1 MSAAATA
8 GVFEERPDAG
18 RLISFALAAAVH
30 LLLLAVLLFGVRWQN
45 RPPEAVV
52 VELWREPPPPPV
64 QIAPKPEPVPEP
76 APVIEA
82 PKPEPVI
89 EKPEIAIKEPPK
101 PKPEV
106 KPKPVPKPVPKPE
119 PKPVPKAEPKL
130 KPEPPKAKPVP
141 QAKPEAK
148 PRPRD
153 DEMQKRMREE
163 LAREQLALQTDR
175 ERQAIKDQL
184 ARDASTARNKGL
196 EEYIA
201 RIQAK
206 VKSNWRLP
214 LDLKGNPVATFDVVQ
229 LPTGEVLTVK
239 LARSSGIP
247 AYDQEVERAILRS
260 SPLPKPANENLF
272 NRELRLTFK
281 PRD

>member
-1 MSAAATA
+1 MSEAATA
-8 GVFEERPDAG
+8 GVFEERPDPG
-18 RLISFALAAAVH
+18 RLISFGLAAAVH

-64 QIAPKPEPVPEP
+64 QVAPKPEPVPEP
-76 APVIEA
+76 VVEP

-119 PKPVPKAEPKL
+119 PKL
-130 KPEPPKAKPVP
+130 KPEPPKAKPQP

-153 DEMQKRMREE
+153 DEMQKRMRDE

-175 ERQAIKDQL
+175 ERQTIKDQL

-196 EEYIA
+196 DEYIA
-201 RIQAK
+201 RIRAK
-206 VKSNWRLP
+206 VKSNWILP
-214 LDLKGNPVATFDVVQ
+214 IEMKGNPEAIFNVVQ

-239 LARSSGIP
+239 LVRSSGIA
-247 AYDQEVERAILRS
+247 AYDQAVEHAILRS
-260 SPLPKPANENLF
+260 SPLPKPPNEALF
-272 NRELRLTFK
+272 NRELELKFR

>member
-1 MSAAATA
+1 MSEAATA
-8 GVFEERPDAG
+8 NFFEERPDPG
-18 RLISFALAAAVH
+18 RSASIALAAAVH

-64 QIAPKPEPVPEP
+64 QVVEPKPEPKPEPVPPP
-76 APVIEA
+76 APVVEP

-89 EKPEIAIKEPPK
+89 EKPDIAIKEPPK

-106 KPKPVPKPVPKPE
+106 VKPKPAPKPE
-119 PKPVPKAEPKL
+119 PK
-130 KPEPPKAKPVP
+130 KPEPKPKPEPKAKPIPVP
-141 QAKPEAK
+141 PKVEAK

-163 LAREQLALQTDR
+163 LAREQVALQTER

-184 ARDASTARNKGL
+184 ARDAAAKSSKGL
-196 EEYIA
+196 DEYIA
-201 RIQAK
+201 KIRAK
-206 VKSNWRLP
+206 VKGNWNLP
-214 LDLKGNPVATFDVVQ
+214 MEVKGNPEAIFKVVQ
-229 LPTGEVLTVK
+229 LPTGEVLDVK

-247 AYDQEVERAILRS
+247 AYDKAVEIAILKS
-260 SPLPKPANENLF
+260 SPLPKPPNEALF
-272 NRELRLTFK
+272 SRELELKFR

>member
-1 MSAAATA
+1 MSEAATA
-8 GVFEERPDAG
+8 GVFEERPDPG
-18 RLISFALAAAVH
+18 RAISFALAAAVH
-30 LLLLAVLLFGVRWQN
+30 LLLLAVLLLGVRWQN

-52 VELWREPPPPPV
+52 VELWRDPPPPPV
-64 QIAPKPEPVPEP
+64 QVAPKPEPVPEP
-76 APVIEA
+76 APVLEP

-106 KPKPVPKPVPKPE
+106 VKPKPVPKPVPKPE
-119 PKPVPKAEPKL
+119 PKL
-130 KPEPPKAKPVP
+130 KPEPPKAKPQP
-141 QAKPEAK
+141 LPKPEAK

-163 LAREQLALQTDR
+163 LAREQVALQTER

-184 ARDASTARNKGL
+184 ARDASAVRNKGL
-196 EEYIA
+196 DEYIA
-201 RIQAK
+201 RIRDK
-206 VKSNWRLP
+206 VKSHWNLP
-214 LDLKGNPVATFDVVQ
+214 MDMKGNPEAIFRVVQ
-229 LPTGEVLTVK
+229 LPTGEVLDVK

-247 AYDQEVERAILRS
+247 AYDQAVERAILRS
-260 SPLPKPANENLF
+260 SPLPKPPNEALF
-272 NRELRLTFK
+272 SRELELKFR

>member
-1 MSAAATA
+1 MSEAATA
-8 GVFEERPDAG
+8 GVFEERPDPG
-18 RLISFALAAAVH
+18 RLISYALAAAVH

-64 QIAPKPEPVPEP
+64 QVAPKPEPVPEP
-76 APVIEA
+76 APVLEP

-101 PKPEV
+101 PKPKPEV

-119 PKPVPKAEPKL
+119 PKL
-130 KPEPPKAKPVP
+130 KPEPKAKPEP

-184 ARDASTARNKGL
+184 ARDASSARNKGL
-196 EEYIA
+196 DEYIA
-201 RIQAK
+201 RIRAK
-206 VKSNWRLP
+206 VKSNWILP
-214 LDLKGNPVATFDVVQ
+214 IEMKGNPEAMFDVVQ

-239 LARSSGIP
+239 LVRSSGIA
-247 AYDQEVERAILRS
+247 AYDQAVERAILRS
-260 SPLPKPANENLF
+260 SPLPKPASDNLF
-272 NRELRLTFK
+272 SRELRLTFR

>member
-1 MSAAATA
+1 MSEAATA
-8 GVFEERPDAG
+8 GVFEERPDPG
-18 RLISFALAAAVH
+18 RLISFSLAAAVH
-30 LLLLAVLLFGVRWQN
+30 LVLLAVLLLGVRWQN

-64 QIAPKPEPVPEP
+64 QVAPKPEPVPVPVPVVEP
-76 APVIEA
+76 

-89 EKPEIAIKEPPK
+89 EKPDIAIKEPPKPK

-106 KPKPVPKPVPKPE
+106 KPKPVPKPVPKVE
-119 PKPVPKAEPKL
+119 P
-130 KPEPPKAKPVP
+130 KPEPPKAKPQP
-141 QAKPEAK
+141 QAKVEPK

-153 DEMQKRMREE
+153 DEMQKRMRDE

-184 ARDASTARNKGL
+184 ARDSATVRNKGL
-196 EEYIA
+196 DEYVA
-201 RIQAK
+201 RIRAK
-206 VKSNWRLP
+206 VRSNWILP
-214 LDLKGNPVATFDVVQ
+214 LELKGNPEAMFDVVQ

-239 LARSSGIP
+239 LVRSSGIA
-247 AYDQEVERAILRS
+247 AYDQAVERAILRS

-272 NRELRLTFK
+272 SRELRLTFR

>member
-8 GVFEERPDAG
+8 GVFEERPDPA

-30 LLLLAVLLFGVRWQN
+30 LLLLAVLLLGVRWQN

-64 QIAPKPEPVPEP
+64 QVAPKPEPVPQP
-76 APVIEA
+76 APVVEP

-106 KPKPVPKPVPKPE
+106 KPKPA
-119 PKPVPKAEPKL
+119 PKPVPKAEPKP
-130 KPEPPKAKPVP
+130 KPEPPKAKPLP
-141 QAKPEAK
+141 QVKPEAK

-163 LAREQLALQTDR
+163 LAREQLALQTER

-184 ARDASTARNKGL
+184 ARDASAARNKGL
-196 EEYIA
+196 DEYIA
-201 RIQAK
+201 RIRAK
-206 VKSNWRLP
+206 VKSNWILP
-214 LDLKGNPVATFDVVQ
+214 IEMKGNPEAMFDVVQ

-239 LARSSGIP
+239 LVRSSGIA
-247 AYDQEVERAILRS
+247 AYDQAVERAILRS
-260 SPLPKPANENLF
+260 SPLPRPANENLF
-272 NRELRLTFK
+272 NRELRLTFR